1 VTESQLAEIVQSYYR
16 LVDASD
22 FTRMLELFADDVVY
36 RRPGYAPLVGK
47 PALAEFYLGV
57 RVIDSGRHELSS
69 ILAQDGSAAV
79 QGRFA
84 GRLKDGTEVSLNFAD
99 FFRLHA
105 GRIVERNTYFDA
117 PAV

>member
-1 VTESQLAEIVQSYYR
+1 VTERQLVEIVRSYYR
-16 LVDASD
+16 LVDACD
-22 FTRMLELFADDVVY
+22 YARMLELFADDAVY

-47 PALAEFYLGV
+47 SALAEFYLAV
-57 RVIDSGRHELSS
+57 RVIDSGRHELLS
-69 ILAQDGSAAV
+69 ILVQDDSAAV
-79 QGRFA
+79 QGRFT

-99 FFRLHA
+99 FFRFHG

>member
-1 VTESQLAEIVQSYYR
+1 VDRGELEQIVTSYYR
-16 LVDASD
+16 LVDASE
-22 FTRMLELFADDVVY
+22 FTRMLELFADDAVY

-69 ILAQDGSAAV
+69 ILVQDGLAAV

-84 GRLKDGTEVSLNFAD
+84 GLLKDGTEVSLCFAD
-99 FFRLHA
+99 FFRFHA
-105 GRIVERNTYFDA
+105 GRIVERTTYFDA